1 MRHGEK
7 IVRLL
12 IGIIGTACLAGC
24 SSEPAAEKTQPPPG
38 MAPEI
43 TVELPPPA
51 EPMRVK
57 MEGSGGSVSY
67 RLRPREPDEIAA
79 AWASVMRA
87 NGFPC
92 DRILSA
98 RQLAREDGNGL
109 GIYRIEC
116 ADGGTYQ
123 GTRRANGRL
132 YFRNW
137 TGRL

>member
-1 MRHGEK
+1 M
-7 IVRLL
+7 RLL

-24 SSEPAAEKTQPPPG
+24 GSEPAAEQTRPPPG
-38 MAPEI
+38 MASEI
-43 TVELPPPA
+43 TIELPPPA

-57 MEGSGGSVSY
+57 VDGPGGPASY
-67 RLRPREPDEIAA
+67 RLRPREPDEVAA
-79 AWASVMRA
+79 AWAGVMRA

-92 DRILSA
+92 DRIVSA
-98 RQLAREDGNGL
+98 RELAREEGSGI

-116 ADGGTYQ
+116 ADGGIYQ